1 MNRFGERMLSI
12 TKDKVGMFDPIE
24 WGRAGVLDDVAVPAE
39 VEWWNHWPTWQV
51 ISPGRSGTRWLA
63 DVLVAAST
71 SGVVHATRPT
81 LASFGF
87 MLDQQMINADEA
99 WGAYLS
105 SRLGLLQRCYE
116 KRKALIDLDCKN
128 SPLAGALLA
137 RNRNSR
143 CLVML
148 RSPTDFIRSGL
159 ARGYF
164 RSKSPFEWGHLTSVG
179 YDSMFVSNTSL
190 SVDQQALMIAFFWNR
205 IALLAQELKLRY
217 PERVHLIR
225 VNNMFSSPD
234 YVAETLGSAG
244 ITISRESVL
253 ELNDFYQPKNR
264 ARAMLRSATLEIAW
278 TEVLQR
284 AMDGLD
290 SDFVERVGL
299 VEPSNNH

>member
-1 MNRFGERMLSI
+1 MNGFRERMLSI
-12 TKDKVGMFDPIE
+12 ARDKVGMFDPIE
-24 WGRAGVLDDVAVPAE
+24 WGRAGVLDEIAAPAAVD
-39 VEWWNHWPTWQV
+39 WWNHWPTWQV

-63 DVLVAAST
+63 DALVAASS

-81 LASFGF
+81 LASVGF

-116 KRKALIDLDCKN
+116 RRKALIDLDCKN

-137 RNRNSR
+137 RNPNSR

-148 RSPTDFIRSGL
+148 RSPVDFIRSGL

-179 YDSMFVSNTSL
+179 YDSMFASNTSL
-190 SVDQQALMIAFFWNR
+190 SVNQQALMIAFFWNR
-205 IALLAQELKLRY
+205 TAQLAQELKLKH

-234 YVAETLGSAG
+234 YLADALRVAG

-253 ELNDFYQPKNR
+253 ELNDFYKPKNG
-264 ARAMLRSATLEIAW
+264 AKSTLRSGTLGIAW

-290 SDFVERVGL
+290 SDFVERIGL
-299 VEPSNNH
+299 VERNNNH

>member
-1 MNRFGERMLSI
+1 VNGFGARMLSI
-12 TKDKVGMFDPIE
+12 ARDKVGMFDPVE
-24 WGRAGVLDDVAVPAE
+24 WGRAGVLHEIAGPAE

-63 DVLVAAST
+63 DVLVAASA

-81 LASFGF
+81 LASVGF

-105 SRLGLLQRCYE
+105 SRLVVLQRCYE

-143 CLVML
+143 CVVML

-190 SVDQQALMIAFFWNR
+190 SVNQQALMIAFFWNR
-205 IALLAQELKLRY
+205 TAQLAQELKLTY
-217 PERVHLIR
+217 PERVHIIR
-225 VNNMFSSPD
+225 VNDMFSSPD
-234 YVAETLGSAG
+234 YLADALGGAG

-253 ELNDFYQPKNR
+253 ELNDFYKPKNGTK
-264 ARAMLRSATLEIAW
+264 ATPSSATSEIAW
-278 TEVLQR
+278 TEVLQC

-290 SDFVERVGL
+290 SDFVERIGL
-299 VEPSNNH
+299 VERNKNQ